1 MLRHLVER
9 DFGRLSAF
17 LAALVLAR
25 KPIRVATGR
34 NGTMERQLVHVC
46 PLAAWAARRSA
57 DTGRLRWLLGSAAL
71 LGLGFNI
78 TMAQAQL
85 VLPARR
91 ALRAACPACS

>member
-1 MLRHLVER
+1 MR
-9 DFGRLSAF
+9 FGRLAAF

-34 NGTMERQLVHVC
+34 NGTMDRQLVHVC
-46 PLAAWAARRSA
+46 PLAAWAARRAA

-71 LGLGFNI
+71 LGFGFNI
-78 TMAQAQL
+78 TMAQAQP
-85 VLPARR
+85 VLPAGR